1 MNQYRISLPRRQAT
15 TATTGTTGDAHT
27 SARKG
32 RHTATASPESSKTRC
47 LISAP
52 ATPLKIRIEC
62 HMPDRRRRDLDN
74 LQKAAFDALTKS
86 GFWLDDQQVDY
97 YSVKRMPV
105 VKGGRLELTI
115 TEMESA

>member
-1 MNQYRISLPRRQAT
+1 MVFLDDGLNCCVPVRLWLFAHSLFDFLGTT
-15 TATTGTTGDAHT
+15 TAG
-27 SARKG
+27 SADIG
-32 RHTATASPESSKTRC
+32 LS
-47 LISAP
+47 
-52 ATPLKIRIEC
+52 TPVKIRIEC

-97 YSVKRMPV
+97 YSVKRMPI

-115 TEMESA
+115 TEMEAA